1 MMKFLGRKTSGA
13 GAGIPDWPSPTE
25 VIRVLMVD
33 DDEDDYLIMRDIV
46 REIVGTKIELDWVPS
61 YGEGQARLADGDHD
75 VYLIDRRLGGQD
87 GIDLVRDA
95 RAAGCEAPLIMLT
108 GERGREVDIAAMEAG
123 ASDFLLKGKSDAQLV
138 ERTIR
143 YAVTHAQA
151 MAALR
156 RSYRQVAG
164 IEEVGRHLSRTG
176 PTPEALEEILR
187 VLRVEFEFPHAAIYL
202 LDRGMFRLE
211 ASHGYDQPLTELDPN
226 SGRVA
231 RIVSGRPMLVPNLTL
246 DPDARRED
254 SPMELVIP
262 LIAEGQCH
270 GLLNVAGA
278 ERSSLGQADHSAL
291 LAIGDR
297 LSVALALN
305 RAIGA

>member
-1 MMKFLGRKTSGA
+1 
-13 GAGIPDWPSPTE
+13 
-25 VIRVLMVD
+25 
-33 DDEDDYLIMRDIV
+33 
-46 REIVGTKIELDWVPS
+46 
-61 YGEGQARLADGDHD
+61 
-75 VYLIDRRLGGQD
+75 
-87 GIDLVRDA
+87 
-95 RAAGCEAPLIMLT
+95 
-108 GERGREVDIAAMEAG
+108 
-123 ASDFLLKGKSDAQLV
+123 
-138 ERTIR
+138 
-143 YAVTHAQA
+143 
-151 MAALR
+151 
-156 RSYRQVAG
+156 
-164 IEEVGRHLSRTG
+164 
-176 PTPEALEEILR
+176 
-187 VLRVEFEFPHAAIYL
+187 
-202 LDRGMFRLE
+202 MFRLE
-211 ASHGYDQPLTELDPN
+211 ASYGYDQPLTELDPN